1 MEEIF
6 NAIKNLTTYIY
17 KVTDNLPQ
25 DPLKHKIREK
35 TLDLLNKFYSS
46 EITSSEKE
54 FLINELKIFFAY
66 LDISEHQN
74 LIEKRHIITIKESYI
89 KILKLLLANNQQKA
103 KQKPQQ
109 KTTKAKNSIK
119 IHNTNNNERKTK
131 ILSIIKD
138 KKIISISSLYDLF
151 PDITTRTLR
160 RDMADLVQ
168 KGFIELI
175 GKGVYRLKDFPQKDM
190 ISHIIS
196 T

>member
-168 KGFIELI
+168 KGFIEPI
-175 GKGVYRLKDFPQKDM
+175 GKGIYRLKDFSQKDR